1 MADAIIKLGLDDSN
15 FTSGIQSAQAE
26 IDKFNRREG
35 ITNSKLFNL
44 NKELNKAK
52 REFLSAAY
60 NYKKLGDE
68 GRKTDGGRKLLDIKQ
83 KAAATIR
90 ELQATKN
97 ELQEITRVSNKSQIS
112 GGKSG
117 LLGSLGGLAT
127 SARLFIGGAIATS
140 VYEFGKAAIDARS
153 KVEQLE
159 ISFSTL
165 LGSQEKANSLLAELK
180 SYGTVTPYDTEG
192 LAQAARLM
200 LSYGMSA
207 NKVMPMLKVL
217 GDIAMGDKEK
227 LQSLALAFSQMSAS
241 GRVSK
246 QDLNQMVNAGFN
258 PLQIIAEKTGKSIGE
273 LNDEVSAGKIS
284 VNQIEQAFISATSEG
299 GKFHNMINNMSNSLE
314 GKIASMADEWEN
326 LKAAIGGLSSPAVI
340 GAIDMTTR
348 GIQKI
353 INVIEQLKAALGDV
367 TVGDG
372 RYNSKTSNALKYA
385 ETKGDKEGKDEK
397 EKERIRKKTIQKGL
411 AFEKRMLALY
421 DKRISENARKQN
433 AWTHPKEGKKP
444 NPTLSGQR
452 ESLDYLRREQPK
464 LIHKR
469 KLTEGRIKE
478 YENALKENPY
488 KQTPNG
494 NTVIA
499 NNNTHSTH
507 GGTNVN
513 NVDKIKQANSDYV
526 DTINQLNSQ
535 LQDGMITTKEFDNKK
550 KSALDNLIQA
560 YYKEEKTVRNSSEM
574 AALVKELGNVKDAVH
589 KDMIEDAEREY
600 EGAFLN
606 ATNLLEKGLITD
618 EEYNNKMNQA
628 KSDYAEKLIQL
639 GNLTDKQNKNLEDT
653 INDLKGEKLRNGTK
667 EFKDNV
673 KDITSNQESIDD
685 KFFPSKKSVESQYN
699 DTVQKYDSL
708 KKYLEDNKANIGIT
722 ISQEEYDKAK
732 AQLEGLGNDA
742 SKLAEEFRKKKEFD
756 LTINGLQDI
765 TSLGDSLAGLEDA
778 FDSCKTAWDYFST
791 AINEGISI
799 IQSAMQT
806 ISTITELINLFNAG
820 QSLSAAATGQQA
832 AATAQQTAAQGA
844 LATAQGIVT
853 AQQTANVASSVAAI
867 AANKALTASFMQLA
881 SASFYAAHAYIP
893 FAGAAIAQGFI
904 AAAQAHVIA
913 VGATPYAE
921 GGIIG
926 GGSNHGDMQL
936 ARVNSGEMILN
947 NTQQA
952 TLFDLLDGGASM
964 VGNGGNVEF
973 KIKGSDLYG
982 SLRNYG
988 SIKSKSGKKLKI

>member
-241 GRVSK
+241 GRVYK

-273 LNDEVSAGKIS
+273 LNDELSAGKIS
-284 VNQIEQAFISATSEG
+284 VNQIEQAFIDATSEG
-299 GKFHNMINNMSNSLE
+299 GKFHNMVNNMSNSLE

-326 LKAAIGGLSSPAVI
+326 LKAAIGGLSSPVVTV
-340 GAIDMTTR
+340 AIDMTTW
-348 GIQKI
+348 GIQKLT
-353 INVIEQLKAALGDV
+353 NAIEQLKAALGDV

-397 EKERIRKKTIQKGL
+397 EKERIRKKTIQKGI
-411 AFEKRMLALY
+411 AFEKKRLALY

-464 LIHKR
+464 LIHKW
-469 KLTEGRIKE
+469 KLTKGRIKD

-526 DTINQLNSQ
+526 DTINQLNNQ
-535 LQDGMITTKEFDNKK
+535 LQDGIITTKDFDNKK
-550 KSALDNLIQA
+550 KSALDSLIQA
-560 YYKEEKTVRNSSEM
+560 YYKEGKTVRNSSEM
-574 AALVKELGNVKDAVH
+574 AALVKELGNVKEAVH
-589 KDMIEDAEREY
+589 KDMIEDAESEY
-600 EGAFLN
+600 SSAYLN
-606 ATNLLEKGLITD
+606 ATKLLEKGMITD

-628 KSDYAEKLIQL
+628 KSDYVEKLIQL
-639 GNLTDKQNKNLEDT
+639 GNLTEQQNKSLEDT
-653 INDLKGEKLRNGTK
+653 INDLNGEKLRNGTK
-667 EFKDNV
+667 EFKYNV

-699 DTVQKYDSL
+699 EIVQQYDSL
-708 KKYLEDNKANIGIT
+708 KRYLEDNKVNIGVT

-732 AQLEGLGNDA
+732 AQLGQLGNDA
-742 SKLAEEFRKKKEFD
+742 SKLAEEVRKKKEFD
-756 LTINGLQDI
+756 LTVNGLQDI
-765 TSLGDSLAGLEDA
+765 TYLGDSLAGLEDA
-778 FDSCKTAWDYFST
+778 FDSCETAWDYFST

-799 IQSAMQT
+799 IQTAMDAY
-806 ISTITELINLFNAG
+806 STFKEIIDMIGAAKQAEAAK
-820 QSLSAAATGQQA
+820 SAAASATEV
-832 AATAQQTAAQGA
+832 AATQTEIAASGGKVAADQAESISSATKQGA
-844 LATAQGIVT
+844 KLPFP
-853 AQQTANVASSVAAI
+853 ANLAAI
-867 AANKALTASFMQLA
+867 AA
-881 SASFYAAHAYIP
+881 
-893 FAGAAIAQGFI
+893 GI
-904 AAAQAHVIA
+904 AAVVAAFAMIGNFA
-913 VGATPYAE
+913 N

-926 GGSNHGDMQL
+926 GRATHGDMNF
-936 ARVNSGEMILN
+936 ARVNGGELILN
-947 NTQQA
+947 GTQQA
-952 TLFDLLDGGASM
+952 RLFDLLNEGGILA
-964 VGNGGNVEF
+964 NGGVVEF
-973 KIKGSDLYG
+973 KLRGSDLYG
-982 SLRNYG
+982 SLKNYG
-988 SIKSKSGKKLKI
+988 KVKSKSGKILKI